1 MQSKSNAPS
10 ASGSSGKSGSGAA
23 REFRKATKADL
34 PAILAIYARARKL
47 MAANGNPTQ
56 WGKTFPRESVIRDD
70 IKCGRCTLLVDH
82 LGGTGE
88 DAPAGFGTVTAAAR
102 TLRVS
107 TPSDPLGYRAG
118 KRGASGVSGNSG
130 SAGDG
135 SCGRD
140 ARGGAGPK
148 SSAGSKA
155 HGTERILAVFAV
167 CPGEDPTYKTIDGA
181 WLDDDRYVTI
191 HRVASAGLIKGAA
204 HLIFGWVLSHY
215 DNVRVDTH
223 PNNKAMQHVLATNG
237 FTRCGTI
244 QLIDRPTD
252 TLRIAFQRHNR
263 KAA

>member
-1 MQSKSNAPS
+1 MQSKSNVAN
-10 ASGSSGKSGSGAA
+10 ALGKSGSGKSGSGKSAH
-23 REFRKATKADL
+23 EFRKATKADL

-82 LGGTGE
+82 LGGTE
-88 DAPAGFGTVTAAAR
+88 ADAPAGFGAVKATAR

-107 TPSDPLGYRAG
+107 TPGNPQGYQAG
-118 KRGASGVSGNSG
+118 KSGATGAADPKSGAKAGASS
-130 SAGDG
+130 
-135 SCGRD
+135 
-140 ARGGAGPK
+140 K
-148 SSAGSKA
+148 SSGA
-155 HGTERILAVFAV
+155 ERILAVFAV

-191 HRVASAGLIKGAA
+191 HRVASAGIIKGAA
-204 HLIFGWVLSHY
+204 HIIFGWVLSHY

-223 PNNKAMQHVLATNG
+223 PNNRAMQHVLATNG

>member
-10 ASGSSGKSGSGAA
+10 ASGSSVRSGSAA
-23 REFRKATKADL
+23 TREFRKATKADL
-34 PAILAIYARARKL
+34 PAILAIYARARRL

-56 WGKTFPRESVIRDD
+56 WGRTFPRESVIRDD

-88 DAPAGFGTVTAAAR
+88 DAPAGFDPVRTVSR

-107 TPSDPLGYRAG
+107 TPGNPLGHRAG
-118 KRGASGVSGNSG
+118 AADDVAASGVTSNATSRVPSGVSGASG
-130 SAGDG
+130 AASGD
-135 SCGRD
+135 
-140 ARGGAGPK
+140 
-148 SSAGSKA
+148 
-155 HGTERILAVFAV
+155 ERILAVFAV
-167 CPGEDPTYKTIDGA
+167 CPGEDPTYRTIDGA

-204 HLIFGWVLSHY
+204 HLIFDWVLSHY

-223 PNNKAMQHVLATNG
+223 PNNRAMQHVLKVNG

>member
-1 MQSKSNAPS
+1 MQFKSNAPS
-10 ASGSSGKSGSGAA
+10 ASGVSGKSA

-34 PAILAIYARARKL
+34 PAILAIYARARRL

-88 DAPAGFGTVTAAAR
+88 DAPAGFGTVKTAAR

-107 TPSDPLGYRAG
+107 TPGDPLGYRSEKAA
-118 KRGASGVSGNSG
+118 ASD
-130 SAGDG
+130 DG
-135 SCGRD
+135 SGEV
-140 ARGGAGPK
+140 GSGEVGAAAVGGPK
-148 SSAGSKA
+148 SGAGSKA
-155 HGTERILAVFAV
+155 RGTERILAVFAV

-223 PNNKAMQHVLATNG
+223 PNNRAMQHVLATNG

-263 KAA
+263 KSA